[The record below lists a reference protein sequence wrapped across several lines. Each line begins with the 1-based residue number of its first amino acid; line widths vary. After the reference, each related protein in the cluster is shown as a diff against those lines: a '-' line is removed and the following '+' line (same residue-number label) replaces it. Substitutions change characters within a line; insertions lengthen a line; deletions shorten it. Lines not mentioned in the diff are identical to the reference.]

1 MQSGHIFEENE
12 AFNWS
17 QKCRFLGWIFVPLKE
32 KLKKS
37 KLQSKCYKIR
47 TDWQCHGEKWR
58 YFSVLPQGHTFVY
71 MYSGILASWFFIH
84 YRKSVTSNTCVH
96 SNFGMTTNQNLRS
109 TKRFAVI
116 GYTGSKRSRA
126 ICCFLTRN
134 EIITENEK
142 KVNILITFQFYQLLF
157 LFLTNL

>member
-1 MQSGHIFEENE
+1 MPWQTLNTLVEVKF
-12 AFNWS
+12 F
-17 QKCRFLGWIFVPLKE
+17 FLCFATG
-32 KLKKS
+32 
-37 KLQSKCYKIR
+37 
-47 TDWQCHGEKWR
+47 T
-58 YFSVLPQGHTFVY
+58 
-71 MYSGILASWFFIH
+71 YSDISLWFFIH
-84 YRKSVTSNTCVH
+84 YQKSVTSNTCVH

-116 GYTGSKRSRA
+116 GYTGSKRSRT
-126 ICCFLTRN
+126 ICCFLTWN